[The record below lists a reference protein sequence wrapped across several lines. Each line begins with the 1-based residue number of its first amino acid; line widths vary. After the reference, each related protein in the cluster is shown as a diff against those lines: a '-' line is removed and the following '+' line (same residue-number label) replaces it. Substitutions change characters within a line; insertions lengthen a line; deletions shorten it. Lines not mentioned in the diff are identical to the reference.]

1 MASTAA
7 LARKAHEGISFT
19 EAFTRF
25 NRSCDQSFM
34 SMGIPSVFSNISEVP
49 PSGSVSMKVAGL
61 SGAYGPYWH
70 TTDDTMQGIDPQA
83 LMRDTEI
90 FTNGLIQS
98 VIEGPDALDLM
109 AEWNEFSTTIRE
121 KLSVVKEK
129 QSTDSISEAFV
140 NEPIW
145 QELLDKLSEMNI
157 VIQKRAVEANS
168 QVKVQ
173 TLKHIVARAYS
184 ASALGLQDRA
194 GQKARSLLVEAFE
207 KWTKAKEESFEYFSA
222 WTAMVRGANQLF
234 AQLKSIER
242 L

>member
-1 MASTAA
+1 
-7 LARKAHEGISFT
+7 
-19 EAFTRF
+19 
-25 NRSCDQSFM
+25 M

-49 PSGSVSMKVAGL
+49 ASGGVSLKVAGL

-70 TTDDTMQGIDPQA
+70 TTDDTMQGIDPLA

-98 VIEGPDALDLM
+98 VIEGPNALDLM
-109 AEWNEFSTTIRE
+109 AEWNEFSINIRE
-121 KLSVVKEK
+121 KLNVIKEK
-129 QSTDSISEAFV
+129 QSTDSVSEAFV

-145 QELLDKLSEMNI
+145 QELLDKLSEMDL
-157 VIQKRAVEANS
+157 VIQKRAAKANA

-173 TLKHIVARAYS
+173 TLKHIVAMAYS
-184 ASALGLQDRA
+184 ASAPGLQDKA
-194 GQKARSLLVEAFE
+194 GQKASSLFVEAFE
-207 KWTKAKEESFEYFSA
+207 KWTKAKEDSFEYFSA

-234 AQLKSIER
+234 AQLKGIER